1 MNRKES
7 ICKLVKITNKIF
19 EKNINNNLKNVNLTD
34 SQIRI
39 LVYLFYCYNNNI
51 EVNQIDI
58 QKKFNLSNPTVS
70 GILDR
75 LSLKGFIERINNG
88 RSNKIIL
95 TVNGI
100 ELIKKEKDRLFLLE
114 DKITN
119 NLTLEEKEELRRILI
134 KIINNNKIGDDSDVK
149 KIS

>member
-19 EKNINNNLKNVNLTD
+19 EKNINNNLKNINLTD

-39 LVYLFYCYNNNI
+39 LGYLFYCYNNDI
-51 EVNQIDI
+51 EINQIDI
-58 QKKFNLSNPTVS
+58 QNRFHLSNPTVS

-88 RSNKIIL
+88 RSNKIVL
-95 TVNGI
+95 TSDGI
-100 ELIKKEKDRLFLLE
+100 ELMKKEKNRLLKLE
-114 DKITN
+114 DKITDS
-119 NLTLEEKEELRRILI
+119 LTISEKDDLRRILI